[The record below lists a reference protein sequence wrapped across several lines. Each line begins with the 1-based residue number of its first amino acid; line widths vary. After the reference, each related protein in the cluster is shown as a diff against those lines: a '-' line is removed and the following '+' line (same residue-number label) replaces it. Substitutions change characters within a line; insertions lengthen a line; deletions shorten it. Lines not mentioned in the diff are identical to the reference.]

1 MKGPIVGAIIFW
13 FVLTLVDN
21 ILSEGTRH
29 NTIPELDRLG
39 RNNFGQVKYIVAGI
53 ALALIVIFRP
63 QGIFGD
69 KREQAFDV
77 R

>member
-1 MKGPIVGAIIFW
+1 MIFFFVIQFVDNFLEQATTHGPTLPDW
-13 FVLTLVDN
+13 LVD
-21 ILSEGTRH
+21 RH
-29 NTIPELDRLG
+29 
-39 RNNFGQVKYIVAGI
+39 NFGQVKYIARR
-53 ALALIVIFRP
+53 ALLVLLVIFRP